1 MTTLV
6 TVREYARLTSSTL
19 AEPSLDRRQVS
30 QSAFD
35 WLCRLSS
42 KLSQS
47 GASLVELEDRKWLR
61 LDNYVG
67 VIETPCGTRVEILP
81 KHLEEGESLE
91 AARSLLI
98 KMIRTTFD
106 LPARDVGPS
115 SLQKFNAPLNEWVMR
130 QFLVSLD
137 HLIKRGIRSEYQLV
151 EDEQRFLRGQLSRAR
166 QMRQRL
172 DRQHFFHI
180 RHDVF
185 SANRSENRLL
195 KLAAERVCRA
205 TQVPSNWRLSHEL
218 REYLSEVDASREV
231 AADFERWRDDRLMAH
246 YQGVKPWCELILGE
260 EMPTSVAGTWEGIS
274 LLFPM
279 EKLFERYVAS
289 CLRRTLRRD
298 ARLRTQPKQHFLCEH
313 DDRSLFC
320 LQPDIVIDC
329 ETARWVLDTKWKL
342 VDSANSQNNYNLK
355 QADFYQLFAYGKTYL
370 QNSTQG
376 NLALVY
382 PQRQAF
388 KAALRKFTFADKLDL
403 WVLPF
408 DLDAGVLIDAALC
421 DLPVGTPT
429 PRCQEFRKG

>member
-1 MTTLV
+1 MTSLV
-6 TVREYARLTSSTL
+6 TVREYARLSSGTL
-19 AEPSLDRRQVS
+19 TEPSLDRQQVS

-42 KLSQS
+42 TLKKS
-47 GASLVELEDRKWLR
+47 GAALVELEDRRWLR

-67 VIETPCGTRVEILP
+67 VIETPCGTRIEILP
-81 KHLEEGESLE
+81 KHLEEGESLD
-91 AARSLLI
+91 AARSLLV
-98 KMIRTTFD
+98 KMLSTALD
-106 LPARDVGPS
+106 LPVREVGVS

-137 HLIKRGIRSEYQLV
+137 SLVKRGIRREYQLV
-151 EDEQRFLRGQLSRAR
+151 EEEQRFLRGQLSRAR

-195 KLAAERVCRA
+195 KLAVEQVCRA
-205 TQVPSNWRLSHEL
+205 TQSPANWRLSHEL
-218 REYLSEVDASREV
+218 REFLSDIDASRDV
-231 AADFERWRDDRLMAH
+231 VTDFERWQDDRLMAH
-246 YQGVKPWCELILGE
+246 YKEIKPWCELVLGK
-260 EMPTSVAGTWEGIS
+260 EMPTSVVGTWEGVS

-279 EKLFERYVAS
+279 EKLFERYVAR
-289 CLRRTLRRD
+289 CLGRTLRPD

-313 DDRSLFC
+313 DNRRLFC

-329 ETARWVLDTKWKL
+329 GTARWVLDTKWKL
-342 VDSANSQNNYNLK
+342 VDSANSQDNYNLK

-370 QNSTQG
+370 REATQG
-376 NLALVY
+376 SLALVY

-388 KAALRKFTFADKLDL
+388 KAALRKFTFPDELDL

-408 DLDAGVLIDAALC
+408 DLESGAFVDAELC
-421 DLPVGTPT
+421 NIPIRSVSL
-429 PRCQEFRKG
+429 R

>member
-1 MTTLV
+1 MTSLV
-6 TVREYARLTSSTL
+6 TVREYARLTSGTL
-19 AEPSLDRRQVS
+19 TDPSLDRQQVS

-42 KLSQS
+42 TLRKS

-67 VIETPCGTRVEILP
+67 VIETPCGTRIEILP
-81 KHLEEGESLE
+81 KHLEEGESLD

-98 KMIRTTFD
+98 KMLSATLD
-106 LPARDVGPS
+106 LPVREVGVS
-115 SLQKFNAPLNEWVMR
+115 SLQKFDAPLNEWVMR

-137 HLIKRGIRSEYQLV
+137 RLVKRGVRCEYQLV
-151 EDEQRFLRGQLSRAR
+151 EEEQRFLRGQLSRAS

-195 KLAAERVCRA
+195 KLAVEQVCRA
-205 TQVPSNWRLSHEL
+205 TQSPSNWRLSHEL
-218 REYLSEVDASREV
+218 RECLTEVDASRDV
-231 AADFERWRDDRLMAH
+231 AADFARWQDDRLMAH
-246 YQGVKPWCELILGE
+246 YKEIKPWCELVLGK
-260 EMPTSVAGTWEGIS
+260 EMPTSVVGTWEGVS

-279 EKLFERYVAS
+279 EKLFERYVAR
-289 CLRRTLRRD
+289 CLGRALRPA

-313 DDRSLFC
+313 DDRRLFC
-320 LQPDIVIDC
+320 LQPDIVIDWG
-329 ETARWVLDTKWKL
+329 TARWVVDTKWKL
-342 VDSANSQNNYNLK
+342 VDSANSQDNYNLK
-355 QADFYQLFAYGKTYL
+355 QADFYQLLAYGKTYL
-370 QNSTQG
+370 REVTQG
-376 NLALVY
+376 SLALVY

-388 KAALRKFTFADKLDL
+388 KAALKKFILAEKLDL

-408 DLDAGVLIDAALC
+408 DLNSGALINTELC
-421 DLPVGTPT
+421 DLPVT
-429 PRCQEFRKG
+429 PRSQGFRRE